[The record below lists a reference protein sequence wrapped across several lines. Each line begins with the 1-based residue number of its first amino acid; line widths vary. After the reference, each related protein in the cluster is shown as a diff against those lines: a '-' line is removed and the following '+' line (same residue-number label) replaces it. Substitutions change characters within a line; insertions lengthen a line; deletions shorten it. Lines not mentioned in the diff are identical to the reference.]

1 MELSCIIR
9 KLIELIFFLFN
20 SRHQGWRDVE
30 NMYYWAFQYL
40 PSFVQELEYYAFFE
54 NVINHVDA
62 WLVDF
67 YAPWCGHCVQFAPH
81 YEKIAKV
88 TNSIGFFLCIKVIPL
103 EAMRFKSYA
112 YNNKLETLNVC

>member
-1 MELSCIIR
+1 MISDCIDHVDHNGL
-9 KLIELIFFLFN
+9 LIALMTKMIIVILFLLN

-40 PSFVQELEYYAFFE
+40 PSFVQELEYYTFFE
-54 NVINHVDA
+54 RIINHVDA

-88 TNSIGFFLCIKVIPL
+88 ILKVFFYFFHFNILIYRK
-103 EAMRFKSYA
+103 
-112 YNNKLETLNVC
+112 